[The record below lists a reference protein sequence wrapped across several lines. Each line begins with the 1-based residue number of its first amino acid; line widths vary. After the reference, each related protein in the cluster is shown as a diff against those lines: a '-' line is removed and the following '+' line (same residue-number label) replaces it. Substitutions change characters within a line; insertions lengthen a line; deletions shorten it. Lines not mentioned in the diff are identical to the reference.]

1 MSVIPT
7 ISVLIS
13 AYNHERYI
21 EACIKSILNQT
32 YSHIE
37 LIVIDDGSRDN
48 TQNIIRSLK
57 DAYVGEKTF
66 TFISKS
72 NTGLTDTLNQALALA
87 TGKYVCQFGSDDIM
101 LLDRM
106 EKQVAY
112 MEAHPECGICAGNS
126 IVIDGSGKPKSK
138 QYFYAARTLY
148 FDDVFTHSK
157 PGIRTVTA
165 LIRTELLRKIG
176 GYNPDIR
183 LEDIYM
189 WLKITATGVPI
200 YVLSDVLAY
209 YRKHDSNTSNDVVF
223 MADNIIQIY
232 GEYQNH
238 PAYKKV
244 VDRLLINFF
253 SKACKRGYKNPLLV
267 LKKVSPRHYNAKV
280 LLGLLQLL
288 FQKLRF

>member
-1 MSVIPT
+1 MSPMPT
-7 ISVLIS
+7 VSVLIS
-13 AYNHERYI
+13 AYNHEDYI
-21 EACIKSILNQT
+21 EACIKSVLNQT

-48 TQNIIRSLK
+48 TPGIIGRLR
-57 DAYVGEKTF
+57 DAYVGEKNF
-66 TFISKS
+66 IFISKA

-106 EKQVAY
+106 EKQMAY

-126 IVIDGSGKPKSK
+126 IVIDGKGIPKTK
-138 QYFYAARTLY
+138 QYFYPARTLT
-148 FDDVFTHSK
+148 FDDVFTHAK

-209 YRKHDSNTSNDVVF
+209 YRKHDTNTSNDVVF
-223 MADNIIQIY
+223 MANNIIQIY
-232 GEYQNH
+232 GEYKNH
-238 PAYKKV
+238 PAHQKV

-253 SKACKRGYKNPLLV
+253 SKACKRGYKNPLAV
-267 LKKVSPRHYNAKV
+267 LGKVSPRHYNAKI
-280 LLGLLQLL
+280 LLGLLRLL
-288 FQKLRF
+288 FNKIKS